1 MKAEQTGLYERIW
14 RVVER
19 IPEGRVATYGQIARL
34 ARIGNSPRTV
44 GYALHSLP
52 EGLPIPWHRVVNA
65 GGMISFPAGST
76 SHARQKRLL
85 EAEGIIF
92 QGQKIDLE
100 ERRWGA
106 GAGLKRRGAQGKR
119 PAGGRNKWS
128 REKGES

>member
-1 MKAEQTGLYERIW
+1 VKAEETGLYERIW

-52 EGLPIPWHRVVNA
+52 DGLPIPWHRVVNA
-65 GGMISFPAGST
+65 AGMISFPAGST

-85 EAEGIIF
+85 EAEGIMF
-92 QGQKIDLE
+92 RGKKTDLE
-100 ERRWGA
+100 ERRWEP
-106 GAGLKRRGAQGKR
+106 GAGLKKRGAWGKR
-119 PAGGRNKWS
+119 PAGKRNKGS
-128 REKGES
+128 REKDER